1 MELHTKTIMLIIR
14 LDSSLPRRVVSSG
27 GSRGGTCPATPYF
40 LDQTEARRAEKN
52 WGRSLR
58 SFLRY
63 ADDTKPIRTRE
74 WMHDQISSHDF
85 SINAYLHQVF
95 SSYRPVLL
103 RLQQN
108 WNLEVLVFKERGKP
122 EYPEKNLSGRGRE
135 PTTNSTHMWRPR
147 QDSNRGRIG
156 GRRVLSPLRHPL
168 LPEAT
173 ENHLHTPLNSTWTCH
188 VP

>member
-147 QDSNRGRIG
+147 QDSNRNRTG